1 VLSAKAK
8 YGTLNSIN
16 FSQRTPS
23 SPHTPHPRPP
33 NGFQAGAG
41 KKHLS
46 LRFHVATRTGH
57 HPVKADVQDLPAD
70 DRHISSCCQKCLVSV
85 PPRPAHRIGGPD
97 GGRRH
102 FSGAS
107 DISSAVSSIITP
119 CAALGNDRHRHEGI
133 QEIPAR
139 VRQKLCLDGPEN
151 MGQAGDN
158 HKLLQ
163 AGKHRITEN
172 AGILGHPHQ
181 RIGDPGHSYGPIMRK
196 GYLERTSLPEKLVV
210 RFGEDD
216 QLRRCHEKMS
226 EADRLTGNRDLIMN
240 SILYEYLFLL
250 ASKFPGKKTVI
261 TGKKSDHVENALKY
275 IEDHY
280 CDSITIQ
287 NVADHLGLNR
297 SYLHR
302 IFKAFTCV
310 SIQNYLLDYRIRQ
323 ACILLKNT
331 DLSVRMVAHS
341 VSYIDPLYFSRLFHQ
356 KMGMSPSEYRES
368 PLFCHRQ

>member
-1 VLSAKAK
+1 
-8 YGTLNSIN
+8 
-16 FSQRTPS
+16 
-23 SPHTPHPRPP
+23 
-33 NGFQAGAG
+33 
-41 KKHLS
+41 
-46 LRFHVATRTGH
+46 
-57 HPVKADVQDLPAD
+57 
-70 DRHISSCCQKCLVSV
+70 
-85 PPRPAHRIGGPD
+85 
-97 GGRRH
+97 
-102 FSGAS
+102 
-107 DISSAVSSIITP
+107 
-119 CAALGNDRHRHEGI
+119 
-133 QEIPAR
+133 
-139 VRQKLCLDGPEN
+139 
-151 MGQAGDN
+151 
-158 HKLLQ
+158 
-163 AGKHRITEN
+163 
-172 AGILGHPHQ
+172 
-181 RIGDPGHSYGPIMRK
+181 
-196 GYLERTSLPEKLVV
+196 
-210 RFGEDD
+210 
-216 QLRRCHEKMS
+216 MS